1 MAGIGT
7 FKNERSPLPN
17 RVRVREGSKKLDA
30 DDGDGDDDDGADGEV
45 RKCV

>member
-7 FKNERSPLPN
+7 FKNERSPLPI
-17 RVRVREGSKKLDA
+17 RVREGSKKLDA